1 MIFSSVKILFK
12 TKSPSKETLDGLVF
26 ILIVFFYFNKSRTK
40 DGNKP
45 KAIFNT
51 IEIIATA

>member
-1 MIFSSVKILFK
+1 MIFSYIKIYSK
-12 TKSPSKETLDGLVF
+12 IKSPSKETLDGLVF
-26 ILIVFFYFNKSRTK
+26 ILIVFFYFNKSKTK